1 MAGAGATWLHNSIPV
16 PEVSEGM
23 AKKGIGGRGGIRQR
37 LSGDVMRL
45 GSQCSE
51 ARCGC
56 GCERQARRLQVRVE
70 ALPGEQESDAADSI
84 IESRE
89 TVADFASL
97 SQEGLDAAID
107 QRRQRV
113 FLLLEEVRLDV
124 LHPTLALAHSQYTT
138 HNTCMLH
145 YDAQIRRL
153 RIAQMVRNRAKESDV
168 QTHDRNHQ
176 FRSAIPLLP
185 PLTRA
190 SLRSACSPLFTLRA
204 LSTLFT

>member
-1 MAGAGATWLHNSIPV
+1 
-16 PEVSEGM
+16 
-23 AKKGIGGRGGIRQR
+23 
-37 LSGDVMRL
+37 
-45 GSQCSE
+45 
-51 ARCGC
+51 
-56 GCERQARRLQVRVE
+56 
-70 ALPGEQESDAADSI
+70 
-84 IESRE
+84 
-89 TVADFASL
+89 
-97 SQEGLDAAID
+97 
-107 QRRQRV
+107 V